1 MCVADDVLV
10 LSSAGP
16 IVGLYQSLGST
27 LSMRTLVIPGDSSIS
42 CSVSQSVSQSS
53 NNVRDGGD
61 LEACRR
67 SAGFSCCTGCQAGK
81 PGFVPSSSMDFFE
94 HVRIAINS
102 LQMSVFFASNCARY
116 TSVDLSIYRPIYI
129 SIDRSID

>member
-42 CSVSQSVSQSS
+42 CSVSQSVSHPTTFAMEETSRHADDQ
-53 NNVRDGGD
+53 R
-61 LEACRR
+61 A
-67 SAGFSCCTGCQAGK
+67 SAAALVARQAS
-81 PGFVPSSSMDFFE
+81 PASFPAAAWISSSTCE
-94 HVRIAINS
+94 LQSIHCKCLSSS
-102 LQMSVFFASNCARY
+102 LQIALVIP
-116 TSVDLSIYRPIYI
+116 L
-129 SIDRSID
+129 